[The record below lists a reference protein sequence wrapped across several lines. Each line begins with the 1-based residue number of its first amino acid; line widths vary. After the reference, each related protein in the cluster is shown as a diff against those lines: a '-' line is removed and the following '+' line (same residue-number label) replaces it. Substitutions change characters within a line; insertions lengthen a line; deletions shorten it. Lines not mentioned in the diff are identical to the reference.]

1 MGFPI
6 NIDNSRRSGTAMGS
20 MDGYLQALS
29 LVAILILA
37 PMTIHLIVHKE
48 ENTVFVYLE
57 AESENNDEEDV
68 EGRDI
73 PQLNRSEVARI
84 ATFNIKVFGKT
95 KMGKPEV
102 VSQLV
107 DTVLQYDLVAVQEI
121 KDIDQTVPYDFLNEL
136 NNASGNAWNMSLS
149 PRSGIQEDDRT
160 SQEQYVYYYNTTV
173 FKEIGQGYLYND
185 TKDDYFQREPY
196 IASFELLNESGNS
209 SGFDLT
215 LFTIHTK
222 PAVALEEID
231 ALHSVVESYRENNS
245 AETDLVVLGDFNAD
259 CSYTNSQE
267 LWESPLRLPQY
278 KWLVNDLADTTVSST
293 DCAYDRIV
301 TLHELGGRL
310 VGSWGID
317 TSIEET
323 DVSDHYPVWFDLY
336 R

>member
-1 MGFPI
+1 
-6 NIDNSRRSGTAMGS
+6 MGS

-48 ENTVFVYLE
+48 ENTVFVYVE

-149 PRSGIQEDDRT
+149 PRSGIQEDDL
-160 SQEQYVYYYNTTV
+160 S
-173 FKEIGQGYLYND
+173 L
-185 TKDDYFQREPY
+185 
-196 IASFELLNESGNS
+196 
-209 SGFDLT
+209 
-215 LFTIHTK
+215 IH
-222 PAVALEEID
+222 I
-231 ALHSVVESYRENNS
+231 
-245 AETDLVVLGDFNAD
+245 
-259 CSYTNSQE
+259 
-267 LWESPLRLPQY
+267 
-278 KWLVNDLADTTVSST
+278 
-293 DCAYDRIV
+293 
-301 TLHELGGRL
+301 
-310 VGSWGID
+310 
-317 TSIEET
+317 
-323 DVSDHYPVWFDLY
+323 
-336 R
+336 

>member
-1 MGFPI
+1 
-6 NIDNSRRSGTAMGS
+6 MGS

-48 ENTVFVYLE
+48 ENTVFVYVE
-57 AESENNDEEDV
+57 TETEDEDED
-68 EGRDI
+68 ELGGREI

-95 KMGKPEV
+95 KMGKPDV

-107 DTVLQYDLVAVQEI
+107 DTVLQYDMVAVQEV
-121 KDIDQTVPYDFLNEL
+121 KDIDQTVPYDFLNEI
-136 NNASGNAWNMSLS
+136 NNVSENTWNMSLS
-149 PRSGIQEDDRT
+149 PRSGTQDDDQS

-173 FKEIGQGYLYND
+173 FREVGQGQLYND
-185 TKDDYFQREPY
+185 SIGDYFQREPY

-209 SGFDLT
+209 SGFDFT
-215 LFTIHTK
+215 LFTVHTK
-222 PAVALEEID
+222 PALALEEINS
-231 ALHSVVESYRENNS
+231 LHDVVESYRENNS
-245 AETDLVVLGDFNAD
+245 AETDLVILGDFNAD
-259 CSYTNSQE
+259 CSYANSQE
-267 LWESPLRLPQY
+267 LWESPMRLPQY
-278 KWLVNDLADTTVSST
+278 NWLVNDLADTTVSST

-301 TLHELGGRL
+301 TLGDLNGRL

-317 TSIEET
+317 TSVDDT